1 MLSATR
7 GVHFRMERTT
17 SLTRGSF
24 QDEKDNQ
31 GRHEHDRPKL
41 QNHEI
46 SLFNSTPF
54 ILLHVPHCFSD
65 QLMCMIY
72 CVCSKP
78 LSKTKWSVTWHGRL
92 ASQQRKL
99 GSARCSRMLLLHQSI
114 NKYKMAALLGCYGKF
129 VGTSWLRIL
138 VHITT
143 VHRRNNFQ
151 HKAQH
156 SAHRSAGQGCS
167 ASAFS
172 VPGKLFNRRRHHYV
186 LNGIIVLGPV
196 TGDNS
201 WDSTLETTDGL

>member
-1 MLSATR
+1 LELIDALCHKGRS
-7 GVHFRMERTT
+7 FQDEKDNQP
-17 SLTRGSF
+17 TRGSF

-41 QNHEI
+41 QKHEI

-54 ILLHVPHCFSD
+54 ILLHVPHCFND
-65 QLMCMIY
+65 QLMWMTY
-72 CVCSKP
+72 CFCSKP
-78 LSKTKWSVTWHGRL
+78 LSKTKWSVRNVTRQIIKSAAETGFSKVL
-92 ASQQRKL
+92 KDASPP
-99 GSARCSRMLLLHQSI
+99 SI
-114 NKYKMAALLGCYGKF
+114 NQQIQNGGSTGLL
-129 VGTSWLRIL
+129 WEIRRHQLRLRIL

-151 HKAQH
+151 RKAQH
-156 SAHRSAGQGCS
+156 SAHRSAGHGCS

-186 LNGIIVLGPV
+186 FNGIIVLGPV

-201 WDSTLETTDGL
+201 